1 MESRT
6 LQLLEFPKV
15 LDHLARF
22 ALSAPGRKACLAVG
36 PAADVRGQTQ
46 LAELLGQYMAFR
58 RESGFTLAAFE
69 DLEGLLAFA
78 KGPENILDLDAC
90 FALSE
95 TLSLARDARDVLR
108 GHDGG
113 RWELLLALASDGPWP
128 ELTWAGLKRCVGPDG
143 RLRDE
148 SSPELFM
155 VRQEIRRINQTCTKK
170 VKDFLQKENLS
181 AYLQDDFMTVSS
193 DRYVLPLKSNFKGR
207 LQGVIHDY
215 SQTGE
220 TCYFEPMFLVEL
232 NNELQG
238 LRREEREAERAVL
251 RMLTDLARREMDAL
265 EGMFG
270 FLVHLDVLQAKAG
283 LAEALNGRP
292 LPVSAGQGVLLRNA
306 RHPLLALGGDPAVPV
321 DIQLSEDEYALI
333 ISGGNAGGKTV
344 CLKTLGLL
352 SIMALSGLPVS
363 ADEGSAVPFW
373 EKIFAFLGDEQSIEA
388 HLSTFTAQ
396 IRSLASVWPRINER
410 TLVILDEFGAGTD
423 PAQGAALAQAVVD
436 SLMER
441 KGRTAVATHFPGLKV
456 YGMSRQGVR
465 SASVLFDPKTKKPL
479 YRLAYDQVG
488 TSLALDVAREHGL
501 PAEILSRAEQYL
513 LLEGQ
518 DTSRLMDR
526 LNTVAVEKEM
536 ELEGL
541 RRERR
546 RLAEKEARLKERY
559 EAERSKLLEGVQ
571 AESQRIVR
579 EWREGRLGRKKA
591 QQDLADLRRQ
601 LVGPESGPEL
611 SPEERELTL
620 ETIQVGMTVL
630 YTVWG
635 RRGRVLEKDTRRQQV
650 KIDLNGVSLWADVK
664 DLSAIG
670 PADGPTPAASRP
682 TSPTQV
688 AEPDFTV
695 SIDLRGQRSEEALG
709 ELSRFMDQAILRGAR
724 GVEIIHGRG
733 TGALRKEVHEFLR
746 RFPAVGSFK
755 LASEEEG
762 GDGKTVVEMK

>member
-6 LQLLEFPKV
+6 LQLLEFPKI
-15 LDHLARF
+15 LEHLARY
-22 ALSAPGRKACLAVG
+22 ALSSPGRKACLAIG
-36 PAADVRGQTQ
+36 PAADRQGQAAQ
-46 LAELLGQYMAFR
+46 AELLSQFIAFR
-58 RESGFTLAAFE
+58 RESGFALTAFE
-69 DLEGLLAFA
+69 DLGGMLAYA
-78 KGPENILDLDAC
+78 RGPENILDLDAC

-95 TLSLARDARDVLR
+95 TLALARAAHDVLR
-108 GHDGG
+108 GFSE
-113 RWELLLALASDGPWP
+113 RPWEHLKGLAQECPWP
-128 ELTWAGLKRCVGPDG
+128 ELTWTGLKRCVGADG
-143 RLRDE
+143 RLKDE
-148 SSPELFM
+148 SSPELFT

-193 DRYVLPLKSNFKGR
+193 DRYVLPLKTNFKGR
-207 LQGVIHDY
+207 LQGIIHDY

-220 TCYFEPMFLVEL
+220 TCYFEPLFLVEL

-251 RMLTDLARREMDAL
+251 RMLTDLVRREFEAV
-265 EGMFG
+265 EGVYD
-270 FLVHLDVLQAKAG
+270 FLVGLDVLQAKHA
-283 LAEALNGRP
+283 LAEAIDGRP
-292 LPVSAGQGVLLRNA
+292 MPTVDGRGVLLRNA
-306 RHPLLALGGDPAVPV
+306 RHPLLVLGGDPVVPI
-321 DIQLSEDEYALI
+321 DIRLGEDELALI

-363 ADEGSAVPFW
+363 ADEGSAIPFW
-373 EKIFAFLGDEQSIEA
+373 EKIFAFLGDEQSLEA

-396 IRSLASVWPRINER
+396 IRSLASVWTRIDKH

-436 SLMER
+436 SLMECGTR
-441 KGRTAVATHFPGLKV
+441 AAVATHFPALKV

-465 SASVLFDPKTKKPL
+465 SASVLFDPKSKRPL
-479 YRLAYDQVG
+479 FKLAYDQVG

-501 PAEILSRAEQYL
+501 PATILSKAEQYL

-526 LNTVAVEKEM
+526 LNTVAVEKEE
-536 ELEGL
+536 ELESL

-546 RLAEKEARLKERY
+546 RLAEKESRLRERF
-559 EAERSKLLEGVQ
+559 EQERKKLLESVQ
-571 AESQRIVR
+571 SQSQRIVR

-591 QQDLADLRRQ
+591 QQDLAELRRQ
-601 LVGPESGPEL
+601 LAGPEAESEAREL
-611 SPEERELTL
+611 SFDD
-620 ETIQVGMTVL
+620 IQPGMSVL
-630 YTVWG
+630 YTIWNK
-635 RRGRVLEKDTRRQQV
+635 RGVVVEKDARRRQI
-650 KIDLNGVSLWADVK
+650 KIDLSGVSLWAELK
-664 DLSAIG
+664 DIAVAEQSGRKAVSASV
-670 PADGPTPAASRP
+670 AASPAA
-682 TSPTQV
+682 
-688 AEPDFTV
+688 EPGFTL
-695 SIDLRGQRSEEALG
+695 SIDLRGQRSENAVSELG
-709 ELSRFMDQAILRGAR
+709 RFLDQAILRGAQ

-746 RFPAVGSFK
+746 RFPAVRSFR

-762 GDGKTVVEMK
+762 GDGKTLVDLQ